1 MGKRKYIIWFIVL
14 FLGFT
19 NIASAEMYLFVG
31 DGCPHCE
38 DIEQYIEENDLY
50 AKLDIRKFEIFKNLE
65 NRQLYLQKTAELG
78 FESDAVPLLINN
90 RDHVEGSTAIEKYFE
105 GGEELNQNN
114 LASVLNND
122 DIKDLNKI
130 LKEEEKSSG
139 TNRILTVIIG
149 LFIGISFFGVFYLVR
164 KKK

>member
-1 MGKRKYIIWFIVL
+1 MEKTKFIAIFLLAFL
-14 FLGFT
+14 FSSNGT
-19 NIASAEMYLFVG
+19 SAEMYLFVG

-38 DIEQYIEENDLY
+38 DIERYIEENDLY

-78 FESDAVPLLINN
+78 FESDSVPLLINN

-105 GGEELNQNN
+105 GGEELNKNN

-130 LKEEEKSSG
+130 LKEEEKSSE
-139 TNRILTVIIG
+139 TNRSLTVIIG
-149 LFIGISFFGVFYLVR
+149 LFVGISFFGVFYLVL